1 MDPQTIVAN
10 VRSIFSLPDVVIRVN
25 ELIDSAEAT
34 NSELERV
41 ISSDPALTAK
51 LLKFANSSYF
61 GFSGKV
67 ENISKAIAIIG
78 HKELRNIVI
87 ATSVTSAFKGISTE
101 LVDMDTFWNHS
112 ITCGV
117 TARLL
122 SSSVAGRERFFIAG
136 LLHAV
141 GRLVLFN
148 QYPKESVEVLSYMH
162 KGEDAVAAAERKIF
176 GFTQAQLGAEL
187 LRQWKLPPNIWKLVE
202 CQCNSPKDKEF
213 EYDAKTLCAAIYI
226 AMSISPC
233 TNQQVTLDKAISDRA
248 FALWSDLGLTAEIV
262 ESLMTV
268 AKLQVTEIMNV
279 IR

>member
-10 VRSIFSLPDVVIRVN
+10 VRSIFSLPDVVMRVN
-25 ELIDSAEAT
+25 ELIDSGDAT

-67 ENISKAIAIIG
+67 ETVLKAISIIG
-78 HKELRNIVI
+78 HKELRNLVI
-87 ATSVTSAFKGISTE
+87 ATSVTSTFKGISSD

-141 GRLVLFN
+141 GRLILFN
-148 QYPKESVEVLSYMH
+148 QYPKESAEVLSYMNQ
-162 KGEDAVAAAERKIF
+162 GEDAVAAAERKIF

-187 LRQWKLPPNIWKLVE
+187 LKQWKLPPNIWKIVE
-202 CQCNSPKDKEF
+202 CQCDSPKDKEYQ
-213 EYDAKTLCAAIYI
+213 YDAKTLCAAIYI
-226 AMSISPC
+226 AISIHPC
-233 TNQQVTLDKAISDRA
+233 TNQQINLDKTMSDRA
-248 FALWSDLGLTAEIV
+248 INLWSELGLTAEII